1 MPVLPPAGCRRDVV
15 LQHHAEDQDGLDRS
29 IYSRQH
35 PPSPVDRA
43 SGLLTGRTRTGSIQD
58 GRKRIC
64 SFSPAFYGSLQDP
77 SKCAR
82 SMMPLSK
89 ADPKLQYN
97 SLPNPSVRYQH
108 STRRLPSCSS
118 TSGSSGTAELLL
130 GGPALK
136 NLLHQSSSVYSQ
148 RGPAVT
154 GRTDGTSSAYSSPR
168 IPKREAPRSKDTLD
182 LRTDSLTQRALR
194 DLQLRRNTNKN
205 WTFGKYRQRNVDN
218 ADSSEKAGRTGM
230 WCLWMEWG

>member
-1 MPVLPPAGCRRDVV
+1 
-15 LQHHAEDQDGLDRS
+15 
-29 IYSRQH
+29 
-35 PPSPVDRA
+35 
-43 SGLLTGRTRTGSIQD
+43 
-58 GRKRIC
+58 
-64 SFSPAFYGSLQDP
+64 
-77 SKCAR
+77 
-82 SMMPLSK
+82 MMPLSK

-218 ADSSEKAGRTGM
+218 ADSSEKEVLCRQQSGRGHVFTRGPNRNVVSLDGM
-230 WCLWMEWG
+230 GVRSISNQDRGASKRKVSKSGRVDMAVVAPFGFR